1 MHYLPA
7 EFSWATATISIKLI
21 QSVNIKKIKKKTN
34 KHPLTAELGLGLES
48 TFLNVHEFIGSMKI
62 EKDRSCKFNF
72 GKNNALIIITNKMV

>member
-7 EFSWATATISIKLI
+7 EFSWATATISTKLI
-21 QSVNIKKIKKKTN
+21 QSVNIKIKIKIKNKTN

-62 EKDRSCKFNF
+62 EKDRSCKFIF
-72 GKNNALIIITNKMV
+72 GKNNANNNNK